1 MKLIDLT
8 AYQCPYPL
16 VQIKLALKK
25 LKLGESLSF
34 SISDSGSRR
43 DVPQFLKKMG
53 YQLKITDESPHC
65 LSFMVTKGNN
75 LTE

>member
-16 VQIKLALKK
+16 VQIKLALKT
-25 LKLGESLSF
+25 LQDGESLFF

-43 DVPQFLKKMG
+43 DVPQFIKKIG
-53 YQLKITDESPHC
+53 FHIQITDESPKSM
-65 LSFMVTKGNN
+65 SFIVTKGNN
-75 LTE
+75 LSV

>member
-25 LKLGESLSF
+25 LQLGESLSF
-34 SISDSGSRR
+34 SVSDSGSRR
-43 DVPQFLKKMG
+43 DVPQFLKKIG
-53 YQLKITDESPHC
+53 YQLQIIDDNPKS
-65 LSFMVTKGNN
+65 LSFIVTKGNN
-75 LTE
+75 LSV